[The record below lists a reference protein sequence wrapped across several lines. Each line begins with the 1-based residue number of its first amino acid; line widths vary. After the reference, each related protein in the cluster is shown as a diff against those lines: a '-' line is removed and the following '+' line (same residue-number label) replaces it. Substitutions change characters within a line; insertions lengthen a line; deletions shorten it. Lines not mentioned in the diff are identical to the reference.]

1 MKIARVARFLD
12 RVVDLLSKAALF
24 CGGILL
30 LVMAFNV
37 TYGVLARY
45 AFHSP
50 SVVAMDLTKILM
62 IPALVLAVS
71 YVQRHDR
78 HLQVDFLSSRFPEKV
93 RLVLFQILVPISGL
107 FVGYVLVWKGWDAMA
122 YSRLIN
128 ETSYSSW
135 AEPLWPVKLTIPIG
149 YGLLC
154 VVMVAQLCRGIKTL
168 VAANGTVAEG
178 PEVAVDGP
186 EETTESDRV

>member
-1 MKIARVARFLD
+1 MKIVRVLD
-12 RVVDLLSKAALF
+12 KTVDILSKAALL

-45 AFHSP
+45 AFNAP
-50 SVVAMDLTKILM
+50 SVVAMELTKILM

-71 YVQRHDR
+71 YVQRYDR
-78 HLQVDFLSSRFPEKV
+78 HLQVDFLSSRFPERV
-93 RLVLFQILVPISGL
+93 RLVLFEILVPISGL
-107 FVGYVLVWKGWDAMA
+107 FVGVVLVWKGWEAMA
-122 YSRLIN
+122 YSYSIH

-135 AEPLWPVKLTIPIG
+135 AEPLWPVKLAIPIG

-154 VVMVAQLCRGIKTL
+154 IVMLAQLCRGISRLIVGK
-168 VAANGTVAEG
+168 A
-178 PEVAVDGP
+178 
-186 EETTESDRV
+186 ETTEGPDETPQSGQV